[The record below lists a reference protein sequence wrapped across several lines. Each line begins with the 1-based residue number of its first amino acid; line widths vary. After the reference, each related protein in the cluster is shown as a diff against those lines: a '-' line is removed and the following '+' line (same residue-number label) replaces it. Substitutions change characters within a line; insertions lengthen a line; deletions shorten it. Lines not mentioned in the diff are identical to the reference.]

1 MDQAQEGGSDRETGA
16 VHVAQPLFVL
26 KKLDK
31 RFGATHA
38 LKAVHILESLAGEI
52 FRAQNWQIGL
62 TATQTAPATE
72 SVSASWERALMVVAR
87 STEFRLPSALCRR
100 RLAFLFFHRH

>member
-52 FRAQNWQIGL
+52 FRA
-62 TATQTAPATE
+62 
-72 SVSASWERALMVVAR
+72 
-87 STEFRLPSALCRR
+87 
-100 RLAFLFFHRH
+100 